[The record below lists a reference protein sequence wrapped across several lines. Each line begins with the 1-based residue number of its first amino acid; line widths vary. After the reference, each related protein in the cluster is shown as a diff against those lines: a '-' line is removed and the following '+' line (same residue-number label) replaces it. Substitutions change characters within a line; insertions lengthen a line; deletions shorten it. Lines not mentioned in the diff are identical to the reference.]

1 MRGKAMSTLVTI
13 SSAAAFA
20 TPEIMEIPEDT
31 LNLFYTAQPEL
42 ETYRRSLYQI
52 RRRKAHILS
61 PAEEKLLASAGE
73 MANASENVASV
84 FRNADMVYPDVVDE
98 AGNAHQLTDATF
110 VS

>member
-1 MRGKAMSTLVTI
+1 MEERLSRLYGYASCKGDEDTGNSFYQDMRGKAMSTLVTI

-52 RRRKAHILS
+52 RRRKAPYPL
-61 PAEEKLLASAGE
+61 PCRGEAAGLRR
-73 MANASENVASV
+73 
-84 FRNADMVYPDVVDE
+84 RN
-98 AGNAHQLTDATF
+98 GQRL
-110 VS
+110 